1 MKQRLHDFPRKLQH
15 PLLLATGLLPLAVFF
30 LSAWFPLDERYV
42 FFMTLFFTGTYLLL
56 AWASLLVSGGL
67 RFVIGGAGIV
77 LLMGLS
83 CWLMPIREKFY
94 VLFIPL
100 LYSAMLWLSLPMG
113 GWHRDE
119 ELSAMWYIFFTILHV
134 LVQLLLHDLPLP
146 SALMLV
152 SFLIFLLLA
161 MLSLNRTSL
170 NSAGHYRV
178 RVPEHMR
185 RRNIILTVALFLLT
199 LLIAALPAIGAFLR
213 RLWDGFIGLIFRIVN
228 WFSSLFAADV
238 AGGGGGGAS
247 DLTASLG
254 VLETPEPSLFQIIL
268 EKILFGLAFVAGIAL
283 VIWMGYELW
292 QKIRRLAKWLWQ
304 RMEAFSASV
313 TKDYEDEVTDTR
325 DEAQYEKISPFQRL
339 RQRLARVDESKLS
352 PAQRIRYR
360 YMRLRMKHEEW
371 QPADTVRDT
380 LPEEAAQLYER
391 ARYGNQSMSEE
402 EARQFRDIARRI

>member
-30 LSAWFPLDERYV
+30 LSEWFRLDERYV
-42 FFMTLFFTGTYLLL
+42 FFMTLFFTVTYLLL

-113 GWHRDE
+113 GWYRDE
-119 ELSAMWYIFFTILHV
+119 ELSAMWYIFCTILHI
-134 LVQLLLHDLPLP
+134 LVQLFLHDQPLL

-178 RVPEHMR
+178 QVPQHMR
-185 RRNIILTVALFLLT
+185 RRNIILTVVLFLLT

-228 WFSSLFAADV
+228 WFSSLFATDV
-238 AGGGGGGAS
+238 TDGGGGGAS

-254 VLETPEPSLFQIIL
+254 VLESPEPSLFQIIL

-292 QKIRRLAKWLWQ
+292 QKIRKLAKWLWQ

-325 DEAQYEKISPFQRL
+325 DEAQYEKTSPFQRL
-339 RQRLARVDESKLS
+339 RQRLARVDENKLS

-380 LPEEAAQLYER
+380 LPIC
-391 ARYGNQSMSEE
+391 GS
-402 EARQFRDIARRI
+402 DIPDRFCR

>member
-30 LSAWFPLDERYV
+30 LSEWFPLDERYV

-119 ELSAMWYIFFTILHV
+119 ELSAMWYIFCTILHI
-134 LVQLLLHDLPLP
+134 LVQLFLHDLPLL

-199 LLIAALPAIGAFLR
+199 LLISALPAIGAFLR

-228 WFSSLFAADV
+228 WFSSLFATDV
-238 AGGGGGGAS
+238 TGGGGGGGG
-247 DLTASLG
+247 DMTAAMG
-254 VLETPEPSLFQIIL
+254 AFETPEPTLFQIIL
-268 EKILFGLAFVAGIAL
+268 EKILFGLAFIAGIAL

-304 RMEAFSASV
+304 RMEAFSAAV

-325 DEAQYEKISPFQRL
+325 DEAQYEKTSPFQRL